1 VRICTVL
8 YGCGWDLEVWYGSF
22 CGFSVYIKGVGGRY
36 MLYRCCKNDA
46 FKKSELSKRY
56 PFRETRIYPLYNTY
70 RSKYSHLKS
79 HDILGHVPVESNRIC
94 LLTLPYFACQA

>member
-1 VRICTVL
+1 
-8 YGCGWDLEVWYGSF
+8 
-22 CGFSVYIKGVGGRY
+22 
-36 MLYRCCKNDA
+36 
-46 FKKSELSKRY
+46 
-56 PFRETRIYPLYNTY
+56 LYNTY